1 MKTSRKKN
9 KLATIITSILLV
21 VIVLSAVSGIVA
33 LTRKDKPG
41 ALIIGID
48 GQQLSNGETLTLTP
62 GTPLVFEVQENE
74 YSVKII
80 PNPDAP
86 DFEFIAGGEFRA
98 FKSETDLTQCFSV
111 IKSETGF
118 SLDAHYTFFGM
129 GSILY
134 PGTDVELVDEPSFI
148 DTPYFLLQVTFGEDN
163 YSFPFIADVSGII
176 TGITLNK
183 EEIIF

>member
-21 VIVLSAVSGIVA
+21 VLILGAVGGIVM
-33 LTRKDKPG
+33 LTRKDTG
-41 ALIIGID
+41 SVIIGID
-48 GQQLSNGETLTLTP
+48 GRKLSNGETLTLTP
-62 GTPLVFEVQENE
+62 GTPLVFEVEGNE

-86 DFEFIAGGEFRA
+86 DFEFFAEGEFRA

-163 YSFPFIADVSGII
+163 YSFPFIADVSGVL